1 MAAVATRDIMTALT
15 ATFMSP
21 DATTR
26 KQAEDLLLQ
35 VSRQPAEVLCALP
48 RGTLD
53 PWCP

>member
-35 VSRQPAEVLCALP
+35 VSGRPPKVLCVRRA
-48 RGTLD
+48 G
-53 PWCP
+53 